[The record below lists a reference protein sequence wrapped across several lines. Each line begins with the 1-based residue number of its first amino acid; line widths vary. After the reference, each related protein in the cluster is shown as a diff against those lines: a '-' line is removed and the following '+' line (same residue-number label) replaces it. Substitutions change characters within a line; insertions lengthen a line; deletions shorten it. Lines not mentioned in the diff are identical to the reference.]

1 MGRGRPCGPL
11 PDRRGG
17 HGLGLRLAQHHDD
30 RLQPRAARGAARPAS
45 RALLG
50 LDGGARLAGRGA
62 ARQPSVQRCR
72 RRAASAPQHAPWAAP
87 ACALRPAS
95 AARAERLH
103 LSAAG
108 ESGAGVPGAFG
119 AAERASSPP
128 GDQAGRAP
136 RQGMREKLFGGAGFV
151 PDIPW
156 LQAWLE
162 CAWRSGVDTDGS
174 NQLGGAVQGSHA
186 WIGTTE
192 AAALLRQ
199 FGLRARIVDVV
210 GAPPRPPARPCHL
223 PFLGGTSPERCVPS
237 PAVYALLQRAA
248 ANRLECR
255 PRHAQRSQL
264 QHVGACAAGAPR
276 KCTCAAA
283 RRHGR
288 LAGPQAAKEPAGRCA
303 LPARRLRAE
312 LPAGVRARQRR
323 GGRRGGRRAGRAS
336 AGRASAG
343 RARAGALHG
352 RVRRLRRQPDPR
364 HALPEQGAPRACLRP
379 RLVGAHLV
387 MYAQTRRHARHQAAV
402 QWRSIARSVRGLPP
416 SHASP
421 PNGAPAGGRVCA
433 QAKATAPLAAVRWL
447 LNGAWESAT
456 CLR

>member
-1 MGRGRPCGPL
+1 MGWGCGWRNIMMIASNL
-11 PDRRGG
+11 VRREV
-17 HGLGLRLAQHHDD
+17 R
-30 RLQPRAARGAARPAS
+30 
-45 RALLG
+45 RALHHVLG

-119 AAERASSPP
+119 AAERARSPP
-128 GDQAGRAP
+128 ADQAGRAP

-162 CAWRSGVDTDGS
+162 CAWRSSVDTDGS
-174 NQLGGAVQGSHA
+174 NQLGGAVQSSHA

-199 FGLRARIVDVV
+199 FGLRARIVDFV
-210 GAPPRPPARPCHL
+210 GAPPRPPPRPCHL

-237 PAVYALLQRAA
+237 PAVRALLQRVAA
-248 ANRLECR
+248 SRLEFR

-276 KCTCAAA
+276 NARAPPRAGTDDSRDLKRQKSRPADARCQRGGFEQSFPQEYARGNGAAGGAEAGAQGGPVQGGPAQVHSTVECDGCGVSPIRGTRFQSKARPAPACAHAWSARTWSCTLRRDGVPGTRQRCSGAQLRGASGGCHRAMQARRMGHQQAAA
-283 RRHGR
+283 FVHR
-288 LAGPQAAKEPAGRCA
+288 LKRLPRSLLCAGC
-303 LPARRLRAE
+303 
-312 LPAGVRARQRR
+312 
-323 GGRRGGRRAGRAS
+323 
-336 AGRASAG
+336 
-343 RARAGALHG
+343 
-352 RVRRLRRQPDPR
+352 
-364 HALPEQGAPRACLRP
+364 
-379 RLVGAHLV
+379 
-387 MYAQTRRHARHQAAV
+387 
-402 QWRSIARSVRGLPP
+402 
-416 SHASP
+416 
-421 PNGAPAGGRVCA
+421 
-433 QAKATAPLAAVRWL
+433 
-447 LNGAWESAT
+447 
-456 CLR
+456 